1 MSSWGANDTDEAKPK
16 FLTTAEKKDCYATPK
31 GWVYKNPSTGLE
43 EVIVALGA
51 LTGKLNSA
59 DVTAV
64 TFVTDTLAEG
74 SVTITVDVVFNEK
87 VTVTGTP
94 QITVANGDES
104 GDGNGDY
111 TLSYASGTG
120 TNKLRFTAASQT
132 VSEADVLTFGGVGSA
147 NIDLNSGTIKDTQAG
162 ALGSVTVADATA
174 GATTFPTATIS
185 STGLNYIT
193 AAALGAVTAKVFS
206 IAVADGGTGYT
217 EGETVTLDLGTGTEA
232 TATVTVDGSGIIQTI
247 TLATAGA
254 YTALDG
260 GVAGIT
266 VTGGSSSQADAT
278 VDVTLAVTS
287 VAVQTAGAG
296 YQNGGT
302 PTIALAGTGLAQTAT
317 AVMVG
322 SNAALVTT
330 GATAQTV
337 TVAAA
342 E

>member
-1 MSSWGANDTDEAKPK
+1 MSSWGANDADEAKPK

-31 GWVYKNPSTGLE
+31 GWVYKNPNTGLE

-51 LTGKLNSA
+51 LAGKLNA
-59 DVTAV
+59 GDVTAV

-87 VTVTGTP
+87 VVVTGTP

-120 TNKLRFTAASQT
+120 TNKLRFTAATQT
-132 VSEADVLTFGGVGSA
+132 VSEDDVLTFGGAGSA
-147 NIDLNSGTIKDTQAG
+147 AISLNSGTIKDNTASTV
-162 ALGSVTVADATA
+162 GSVTGQTATA
-174 GATTFPTATIS
+174 GSTTFPTATIDNS
-185 STGLNYIT
+185 VTTQIT
-193 AAALGAVTAKVFS
+193 AATLGAVTAEVFS
-206 IAVADGGTGYT
+206 IAINDGGTGYT

-232 TATVTVDGSGIIQTI
+232 TATVTVDGSGVIQTI
-247 TLATAGA
+247 TLATEGA

-260 GVAGIT
+260 DVEEIT
-266 VTGGSSSQADAT
+266 ITGGSSSQADAT

-287 VAVQTAGAG
+287 VAVSGAG
-296 YQNGGT
+296 TGYEGT
-302 PTIALAGTGLAQTAT
+302 PTVALAGTGLVQNAT
-317 AVMVG
+317 VTMAG
-322 SNAALVTT
+322 GAAALATT

-337 TVAAA
+337 TVDAAA
-342 E
+342 